1 MDDAEHVPSC
11 VPLDEAVASN
21 QSIRFRY
28 VLTWLEV

>member
-21 QSIRFRY
+21 QSIRY